1 VGSSKIAM
9 KGGGGR
15 GVDCELSVLNIYV
28 ESEIDV
34 GICKM
39 SLNHDVV

>member
-1 VGSSKIAM
+1 MGSSKIAM
-9 KGGGGR
+9 KGGGR
-15 GVDCELSVLNIYV
+15 GVGCELSVLNIYV